1 METYTLRE
9 AASLTGL
16 SYEAIRSRVD
26 RCQIRA
32 VAPGPG
38 KTRRIPR
45 TELEAAGLSVEPRP
59 ATTAA
64 VISALL
70 ARLEAQAG
78 EMAKLRQLEARA
90 GSLVENADAEREAR
104 EQAENEL
111 HELRAWSEEV
121 RSASWLQRR
130 RLLRAAS

>member
-9 AASLTGL
+9 AAELSGL

-26 RCQIRA
+26 RGQISA
-32 VAPGPG
+32 VSPGRG
-38 KTRRIPR
+38 KARRIIR

-64 VISALL
+64 VVSELL
-70 ARLEAQAG
+70 AKLETQAG

-90 GSLVENADAEREAR
+90 GSLVAQAEAEREAR
-104 EQAENEL
+104 GRAEADL
-111 HELRAWSEEV
+111 IELRNWTEQV
-121 RSASWLQRR
+121 RSASWRQRR
-130 RLLRAAS
+130 RLLRAS

>member
-1 METYTLRE
+1 METYTLRQ
-9 AASLTGL
+9 AADLTGL

-26 RCQIRA
+26 RGQIRA

-45 TELEAAGLSVEPRP
+45 TELEAAGLSVEAEP

-64 VISALL
+64 VVSALL
-70 ARLEAQAG
+70 AKLEAQAG
-78 EMAKLRQLEARA
+78 EMVKLRQLEAHA
-90 GSLVENADAEREAR
+90 GSLVEKAEAERAAR
-104 EQAENEL
+104 ERAEEEL
-111 HELRAWSEEV
+111 KEIQNWQEQL

-130 RLLRAAS
+130 RLLRAS

>member
-9 AASLTGL
+9 AADITGL

-26 RCQIRA
+26 RGQLRA
-32 VAPGPG
+32 VAPGRG
-38 KTRRIPR
+38 RTRRIPR
-45 TELEAAGLSVEPRP
+45 SELEASGLSVEQRP

-64 VISALL
+64 VVSALL
-70 ARLEAQAG
+70 AKLEAQAG

-90 GSLVENADAEREAR
+90 GSLVEKAEAEREAR
-104 EQAENEL
+104 EQAEHEL
-111 HELRAWSEEV
+111 HELRSWSEEV

-130 RLLRAAS
+130 RLLRAS